1 LVLIFLALFPKN
13 NALKTAKRGAAAVVL
28 SRKANFKNGKG
39 GPARL
44 AMAVVAGVVEL
55 NSERKT
61 KPSRNYD
68 HHRILKMLDGIE
80 TQPYDVLS
88 TQRL

>member
-1 LVLIFLALFPKN
+1 LIFLALFPKN

-28 SRKANFKNGKG
+28 LSRKTNFKNGKG

-61 KPSRNYD
+61 KPSRSYD
-68 HHRILKMLDGIE
+68 HHRILKILDGIE